1 MYVIDWFTTEAPHG
15 KSPWTKQTILS
26 LVRFVPIDQIP
37 KIKICHIVAC
47 EHTELIEGRW
57 WLITTGVVYY
67 DEADEYGSFYN
78 YFSTLYEEYES
89 GLEEVGVRNGFTQSV
104 TE

>member
-1 MYVIDWFTTEAPHG
+1 MVA
-15 KSPWTKQTILS
+15 
-26 LVRFVPIDQIP
+26 
-37 KIKICHIVAC
+37 IKHPEV
-47 EHTELIEGRW
+47 IEGRW